1 MKLVVDT
8 NIVFSGILN
17 STSRIGNFLVN
28 PPKNVQL
35 LSCEFLR
42 TEIFKHKSKLLHL
55 TRLPEEE
62 LEELERLVT
71 GKITFFNEAVI
82 PIQKLIDAERLLID
96 VDPNDTPFVA
106 LALAFDAILWTGD
119 KVLIEGLRRK
129 GFAQIITT
137 AELAGLLE

>member
-28 PPKNVQL
+28 PPKNVR
-35 LSCEFLR
+35 EFLR
-42 TEIFKHKSKLLHL
+42 AEISKHNAKLLHL

-71 GKITFFNEAVI
+71 SKITFFNEAVI

-119 KVLIEGLRRK
+119 KVLIEGLRRM
-129 GFAQIITT
+129 GFEQIITT